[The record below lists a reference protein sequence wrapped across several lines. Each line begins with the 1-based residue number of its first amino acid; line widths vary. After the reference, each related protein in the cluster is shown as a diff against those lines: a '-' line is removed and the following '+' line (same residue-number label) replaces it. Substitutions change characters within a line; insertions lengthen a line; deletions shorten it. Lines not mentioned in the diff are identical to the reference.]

1 MQLFCAGLIK
11 DQPLSIK
18 RALIKYAEETR
29 YCFSVNL
36 SEFVDF
42 HTGFLNTIIRI
53 FSGRDP
59 KDWLKNIEIIDYV
72 IDNLSPIQSFF
83 F

>member
-36 SEFVDF
+36 SEIVDF
-42 HTGFLNTIIRI
+42 HTAFSSTIIRI

-59 KDWLKNIEIIDYV
+59 KDWRKNTEILDYF
-72 IDNLSPIQSFF
+72 INNLIPIQRFF